1 MFSSQPE
8 WNIDPALQWVV
19 GGSRCSV
26 LNINAPSEF
35 PQPLFDSGNR
45 GREEGAPAV
54 TSALRNNLT
63 VTPATTGGKCRPMG
77 AEQPPV
83 STNHNTRATQADRAT
98 KHTENVNLNDT
109 NSSETHFYFC
119 LDIALHCDCDCVS
132 RVLSRSL
139 LI

>member
-63 VTPATTGGKCRPMG
+63 VTPATTGGKCRPMR

-109 NSSETHFYFC
+109 NTLLKLTFISVW
-119 LDIALHCDCDCVS
+119 ILHCIVTVIVS
-132 RVLSRSL
+132 AESCPGLC
-139 LI
+139 